1 VILVHK
7 ANFVSKILTAEFSK
21 NQKCLAPESS
31 QAVKVDPKPFAPT
44 RYGINIILV
53 TMGIFFCDDDGLFA
67 YCVVLC
73 EKKKRTLEGALCVTN
88 SSLFTYPPYS
98 IIIMNIIKKIQG
110 KAENL
115 AGEAENIVRKVQQ

>member
-1 VILVHK
+1 MILVNK

-53 TMGIFFCDDDGLFA
+53 TMGRIFCDDDGLFA
-67 YCVVLC
+67 YI
-73 EKKKRTLEGALCVTN
+73 A
-88 SSLFTYPPYS
+88 SFY
-98 IIIMNIIKKIQG
+98 
-110 KAENL
+110 
-115 AGEAENIVRKVQQ
+115 VRRRKEHWKVHFV